1 MYDNNPLCNV
11 ACFGILKKENI
22 VYGNFTNDYNQFLI
36 YVGSKT
42 GAEGVNGAAMASNSV
57 LRKYKLREF

>member
-22 VYGNFTNDYNQFLI
+22 VYGNCTNDYNQFLV

-42 GAEGVNGAAMASNSV
+42 GAEGVNGAAMASNSFSENTN
-57 LRKYKLREF
+57 LRKS